1 MGIKKVF
8 GFNKRKINL
17 IFYKSAPPP
26 KNNYQVK
33 MAETSALAKNSS
45 GIVILNERSFFNR

>member
-1 MGIKKVF
+1 MGIKEVF

-33 MAETSALAKNSS
+33 MAETSALRKNLI
-45 GIVILNERSFFNR
+45 GIVNVNKRSFFNR

>member
-1 MGIKKVF
+1 MGMKKVF
-8 GFNKRKINL
+8 GFEKRKINL

-45 GIVILNERSFFNR
+45 GIAILK

>member
-1 MGIKKVF
+1 MGMKKVF

-33 MAETSALAKNSS
+33 MAETSALMKNSN
-45 GIVILNERSFFNR
+45 GIVILNERSFINR